1 MTDRRSVQV
10 GSELDRLAH
19 WEGLIAELAT
29 AVVVTDVVGR
39 IVIWNRAATE
49 LYGWPADEVLGRP
62 ILGLLLAREVE
73 LDAVAVLTSVAS
85 GQPWA
90 GELECRR
97 RGGSPLPVHLT
108 LCAVY
113 DDSRAVIGFVVES
126 RDVSDLKAA
135 EHDARNAEGQLIEE
149 LRATDA
155 RQQAIVARSRDATMF
170 VEGDG
175 TIRWASPATKE
186 LLGFAPEQL
195 VGQNGLDLIDSQDQ
209 ERVFAEFLSMPGL
222 GDHVRTEFRV
232 TGPEGDVRWLE
243 EDATNLVDDPD
254 VGYVVANIRDITD
267 RKRAEEQLARLALYD
282 PLTGLA
288 NRSLLINRL
297 QQLLARGSPAA
308 ILYID
313 LDNFGDVNDSLG
325 HAFGDELLRLIGRR
339 LDGAVA
345 QSPSTLARVGGDE
358 FVLLCDGVRDVTTA
372 VVYAERL
379 RETLRSPF
387 QLGEHEVFVA
397 ASVGVALSP
406 GDATGLVRDAGI
418 ATHQAKLLGR
428 DRVAIFDASLDSIQ
442 RDHLTLQS
450 ELRYAL
456 DRDELRVW
464 YQPMIDLHTNR
475 VAGVEA
481 LVRWEH
487 PERGLLVPAQFI
499 DVAETSGLIR
509 ALGSQVLHQACV
521 DARTWNERGVPL
533 RVSVNA
539 AVAQLNS
546 GDYVTEIQAALQDF
560 ELVAGQMTIEITE
573 TAAMQV
579 ADSLDTLRGIRR
591 LGLHLA
597 LDDFGTGYSSLSF
610 LRELPIDAIKI
621 DRSFINGIGTSARDR
636 SIVQGVLAIAAAL
649 GHAVVAEG
657 VETAAQAASLRQ
669 LGCRY
674 AQGFLWSGPVPA
686 VEVQGLADHLA
697 HNPRASG

>member
-1 MTDRRSVQV
+1 VQT
-10 GSELDRLAH
+10 GSELGRLAH
-19 WEGLIAELAT
+19 WEGLVAELAT
-29 AVVVTDVVGR
+29 AVVVTDVAGR

-49 LYGWPADEVLGRP
+49 LYGWTADEVLGRP

-73 LDAVAVLTSVAS
+73 LDAVAVLASVAS

-97 RGGSPLPVHLT
+97 RAGSAVPVHLT

-126 RDVSDLKAA
+126 RDISDEQAA
-135 EHDARNAEGQLIEE
+135 EHHAQNVEGQLIEE

-170 VEGDG
+170 VESDG

-186 LLGFAPEQL
+186 LLGFAPDQL
-195 VGQNGLDLIDSQDQ
+195 VGQNGLALIDSQDQ

-232 TGPEGDVRWLE
+232 TGPDGDVRWLE

-267 RKRAEEQLARLALYD
+267 RKRAEEQLARLALHD
-282 PLTGLA
+282 SLTGLA

-297 QQLLARGSPAA
+297 EQLLARGSPAA
-308 ILYID
+308 VLYID
-313 LDNFGDVNDSLG
+313 VDNFGDVNDSLG
-325 HAFGDELLRLIGRR
+325 HEFGDELLRLIARR
-339 LDGAVA
+339 LDGSVG

-379 RETLRSPF
+379 RESLRSPF
-387 QLGEHEVFVA
+387 PLGGDEVFVA

-428 DRVAIFDASLDSIQ
+428 DRVAIFDASLDSTQ

-456 DRDELRVW
+456 DRGELRVW
-464 YQPMIDLHTNR
+464 YQPMINLRTNR
-475 VAGVEA
+475 VVGVEA

-487 PERGLLVPAQFI
+487 PERGLLLPEQFI

-509 ALGSQVLHQACV
+509 VLGSQVLHQACV
-521 DARTWNERGVPL
+521 DARTWNERGVPIG
-533 RVSVNA
+533 VSVNA

-546 GDYVTEIQAALQDF
+546 GDYVTELQTALQEF
-560 ELVAGQMTIEITE
+560 ELDAGQMTIEITE

-579 ADSLDTLRGIRR
+579 ADSLDTLHGIRR
-591 LGLHLA
+591 LGVHLA

-621 DRSFINGIGTSARDR
+621 DRSFINGIGTSARDT

-657 VETAAQAASLRQ
+657 VETDAQAAALRH

-674 AQGFLWSGPVPA
+674 AQGFLWSRPVPVTE
-686 VEVQGLADHLA
+686 VEDLVHHLA
-697 HNPRASG
+697 NMPRASGC